1 MPRIDAR
8 VQESLRAR
16 IEEIS
21 SEIDLQK
28 ELLRKLERDKSVAQR
43 QLNSVVDPVARLPL
57 EISSEIFL
65 QYLDLFSKA
74 EERGARQLL
83 LNICNTWTTIAL
95 SSPALWSTIEIQFP
109 GHPRGLPMVLP
120 TWFERAGNRPVSL
133 FLYGDLS
140 ILNHPVSTI
149 IWEHCGQLKDLKIV
163 TGSPYQIGKAELTG
177 SSYQIDKAG
186 PTIIDL
192 FDDIYL
198 SDDEDDEDM
207 FPGLVPLLRTLEISS
222 LIHER
227 RFQIY
232 EILHLL
238 RRAPNLAEC
247 TFHHKSRFDDPDITP
262 ETLVLPSLRRLRFG
276 TTKLNMSVDT
286 RILNFL
292 ALPALQ
298 SLTLPLRASCSQDLV
313 SFLERSTPP
322 LQELVLGMH
331 ENYLAYH
338 SMREYLLLIPTLS
351 RFDLW
356 WPSQQSFLADFFAA
370 LVDSDSDP
378 GTPSLLPNLRSLT
391 IRIGFGRSKR
401 FYFPGLSRLDIAE
414 SSWRT
419 LLRAISARRAELRT
433 LRVFANPPPAD
444 VLAAFKELAEDG
456 TVQVYIG
463 VDESEFLAF
472 GESRS

>member
-1 MPRIDAR
+1 MSRIDSR
-8 VQESLRAR
+8 VQELLRAR

-21 SEIDLQK
+21 SKIDLQK

-65 QYLDLFSKA
+65 RYLDLFSTFRKH
-74 EERGARQLL
+74 GASRLL

-95 SSPALWSTIEIQFP
+95 SSPALWSTIAIQFP

-120 TWFERAGNRPVSL
+120 TWFERAGIRPVSL

-140 ILNHPVSTI
+140 ILDYSVSTI

-163 TGSPYQIGKAELTG
+163 TTA
-177 SSYQIDKAG
+177 D

-192 FDDIYL
+192 FHDI
-198 SDDEDDEDM
+198 DDEDDEDM
-207 FPGLVPLLRTLEISS
+207 FPGLMPLLRTLEIYSE
-222 LIHER
+222 IHER

-232 EILHLL
+232 KILHLL
-238 RRAPNLAEC
+238 RRAPNLAEY
-247 TFHHKSRFDDPDITP
+247 TFHHESQFDADITP

-276 TTKLNMSVDT
+276 TTTLNTSVDT
-286 RILNFL
+286 RILDFL

-298 SLTLPLRASCSQDLV
+298 SLTLPLRARCSQDLV

-322 LQELVLGMH
+322 LQELVLGMR
-331 ENYLAYH
+331 ENHLAYH
-338 SMREYLLLIPTLS
+338 FMREYLLLLPTLS

-356 WPSQQSFLADFFAA
+356 WPPQQSFLADFFAA
-370 LVDSDSDP
+370 LVDSDSDCDAAS
-378 GTPSLLPNLRSLT
+378 PSLLPNLRTLT
-391 IRIGFGRSKR
+391 IRTEFSSSR
-401 FYFPGLSRLDIAE
+401 FDHNAWSSRFDIAE

-419 LLRAISARRAELRT
+419 LLRAVSARRTKLRT

-463 VDESEFLAF
+463 LDESEFCAF

>member
-43 QLNSVVDPVARLPL
+43 QLNSVVDPMAYLPL

-65 QYLDLFSKA
+65 QYLDLFSTA

-109 GHPRGLPMVLP
+109 GHPRGLPIVLP

-149 IWEHCGQLKDLKIV
+149 IWEHCGQLKDLEIV
-163 TGSPYQIGKAELTG
+163 TH
-177 SSYQIDKAG
+177 SSYQIDKAD

-192 FDDIYL
+192 FDDIAL

-207 FPGLVPLLRTLEISS
+207 FPGLMPLLRTLEISS

-247 TFHHKSRFDDPDITP
+247 TFHHESQFDADITP
-262 ETLVLPSLRRLRFG
+262 ETLVLPSLRRLGFG
-276 TTKLNMSVDT
+276 TTTLDTSVDT
-286 RILNFL
+286 RILDFL
-292 ALPALQ
+292 ALP
-298 SLTLPLRASCSQDLV
+298 RAPKPHPAAARQ
-313 SFLERSTPP
+313 RSTPP
-322 LQELVLGMH
+322 LQELVLGMR

-338 SMREYLLLIPTLS
+338 SMHEYLLLIPTLS

-356 WPSQQSFLADFFAA
+356 WPPQESFLADFFAA

-378 GTPSLLPNLRSLT
+378 GSPYLLPNLRSLT
-391 IRIGFGRSKR
+391 IRTDFGRSARLNFPLSSR
-401 FYFPGLSRLDIAE
+401 FDITE

-419 LLRAISARRAELRT
+419 LLRAVSARRTKLHA

-463 VDESEFLAF
+463 VDESEFCAF
-472 GESRS
+472 DESRSSAM